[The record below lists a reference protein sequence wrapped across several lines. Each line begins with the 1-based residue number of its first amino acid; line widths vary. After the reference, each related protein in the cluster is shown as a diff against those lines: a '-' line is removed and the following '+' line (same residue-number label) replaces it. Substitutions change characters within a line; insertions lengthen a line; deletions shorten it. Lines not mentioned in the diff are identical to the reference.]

1 MTSSIPPAADPG
13 SATPS
18 DRLWLRSELMGTQ
31 VITRDTGRRL
41 GVVGEVVVDIDRR
54 EVVALGL
61 RDNPLT
67 RFLPGLPRWMPLD
80 RIRQVG
86 DVILVDSAD
95 SLVEA
100 FNPERYSKVI
110 NCQVITEAGNVL
122 GRVLGFSFDIETGEL
137 ASLVIGA
144 LGVPLL
150 GEGVLSTWE
159 LSVQELVS
167 SGPDRIIVYEGA
179 DEKLK
184 QLSSGLLE
192 KLGIGGSSWEQEER
206 DRFRSTMV
214 PVENQLAAGQAAT
227 SEQRRIQPATSR
239 AVVPE
244 EQLEYVEVEERRE
257 REPLRQRRYLDEDEP
272 EYRPEDRAPRGVD
285 GPRGQLDRP
294 NLERRDLNRDER
306 EDRDRDQLGR
316 DRFDFDRDDSYR
328 RDLDRRDL
336 DRRDLDRPSLD
347 RRDLD
352 RQDFDRRDL
361 DGGEPARPGLE
372 RRNLDRGDLGRRE
385 PDRREPDRRAPGR
398 SDLDSGNLDRGDL
411 DGGGDLGN
419 GDLYGQ
425 DRYDRDSGRFDT
437 AAQDPGPRDAYSR
450 NTSGLDIY
458 GGDLSGRETST
469 GDNYSRDL
477 GGGDAYDSEAYSR
490 DRGPRDLG
498 RRDFDLPNRE
508 PQLQKRW
515 DQDPRE
521 LDKPA
526 GRGLD
531 PIKDRQLDAGEKSPS
546 QPSAAAG
553 RALEARPAPRRH
565 DSGPMDV
572 EVEPLPQAGRQD
584 QGNREDP
591 APRQLDDRDTS
602 FEDPW

>member
-159 LSVQELVS
+159 LPVAELVS

-206 DRFRSTMV
+206 DRFRTSMV

-227 SEQRRIQPATSR
+227 NEQRRIQPATSR

-272 EYRPEDRAPRGVD
+272 EFRSEDREPRG
-285 GPRGQLDRP
+285 LDSP
-294 NLERRDLNRDER
+294 RRDLDRGER

-316 DRFDFDRDDSYR
+316 DRFDLDRDDSYR

-336 DRRDLDRPSLD
+336 DRRDLDR
-347 RRDLD
+347 
-352 RQDFDRRDL
+352 QDFDRRDF
-361 DGGEPARPGLE
+361 DRGERARPD
-372 RRNLDRGDLGRRE
+372 LDRRD
-385 PDRREPDRRAPGR
+385 PDRIESDRRGLVR
-398 SDLDSGNLDRGDL
+398 SDLGSGDPYD
-411 DGGGDLGN
+411 
-419 GDLYGQ
+419 Q
-425 DRYDRDSGRFDT
+425 DRYDRDPSRFDT
-437 AAQDPGPRDAYSR
+437 AADDPRGRDAYSR
-450 NTSGLDIY
+450 DAC
-458 GGDLSGRETST
+458 
-469 GDNYSRDL
+469 SRDTSARDAYGRDL
-477 GGGDAYDSEAYSR
+477 DGGDAYVR
-490 DRGPRDLG
+490 DHDNRDLG
-498 RRDFDLPNRE
+498 RQDFDLPNRE
-508 PQLQKRW
+508 PQLQNRW

-521 LDKPA
+521 LDRPA
-526 GRGLD
+526 SRSLD
-531 PIKDRQLDAGEKSPS
+531 PIKDRQLDRGERSPS
-546 QPSAAAG
+546 QPSAPAG
-553 RALEARPAPRRH
+553 RSLEARPAPRRH
-565 DSGPMDV
+565 DSGPLDV
-572 EVEPLPQAGRQD
+572 EVEPLPEAGRQ
-584 QGNREDP
+584 DP
-591 APRQLDDRDTS
+591 APRQLNNRDTG

>member
-1 MTSSIPPAADPG
+1 
-13 SATPS
+13 
-18 DRLWLRSELMGTQ
+18 MGTQ

-159 LSVQELVS
+159 LPVAELVS

-206 DRFRSTMV
+206 DRFRTSMV

-272 EYRPEDRAPRGVD
+272 EFRSEDRDPRGLD
-285 GPRGQLDRP
+285 SPPRRQLDRQ
-294 NLERRDLNRDER
+294 DLDRGER

-316 DRFDFDRDDSYR
+316 DRFDLDRDDSYR

-336 DRRDLDRPSLD
+336 DRRDLDR
-347 RRDLD
+347 
-352 RQDFDRRDL
+352 QDFDRRDL
-361 DGGEPARPGLE
+361 DRGERARPD
-372 RRNLDRGDLGRRE
+372 LDRRD
-385 PDRREPDRRAPGR
+385 PDRRESDRRGLDR
-398 SDLDSGNLDRGDL
+398 SDLGSGDPYD
-411 DGGGDLGN
+411 
-419 GDLYGQ
+419 Q
-425 DRYDRDSGRFDT
+425 DRYDRDPSRFDT
-437 AAQDPGPRDAYSR
+437 AADDSRGRDAYSR
-450 NTSGLDIY
+450 D
-458 GGDLSGRETST
+458 
-469 GDNYSRDL
+469 
-477 GGGDAYDSEAYSR
+477 AYSR
-490 DRGPRDLG
+490 DTSGRDAYGRDLDGGDAFVRDHDNRDLG
-498 RRDFDLPNRE
+498 RQDFDLPNRE
-508 PQLQKRW
+508 PQLQNRW

-521 LDKPA
+521 LDRPA
-526 GRGLD
+526 SRSLD
-531 PIKDRQLDAGEKSPS
+531 PIKDRQLDRGERSPS
-546 QPSAAAG
+546 QPSAPAG
-553 RALEARPAPRRH
+553 RSLEARPAPRRH
-565 DSGPMDV
+565 DSGPLDV
-572 EVEPLPQAGRQD
+572 EVEPLPEAGRQD
-584 QGNREDP
+584 PTTRQDP
-591 APRQLDDRDTS
+591 APRQLNDRDTG